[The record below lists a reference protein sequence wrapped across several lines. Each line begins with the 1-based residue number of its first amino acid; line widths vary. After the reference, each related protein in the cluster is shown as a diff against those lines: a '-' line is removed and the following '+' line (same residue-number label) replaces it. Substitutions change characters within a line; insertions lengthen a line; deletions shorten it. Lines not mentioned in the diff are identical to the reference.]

1 MLPADIYLPLV
12 GAAQIVFAS
21 AVTIHALLRKTDV
34 RSATAWIGFTW
45 FVPVLGPIL
54 YVTLGVNR
62 VTRRA
67 RKLARRRPRARVP
80 TRTGRTTVELGHLTP
95 LAIASGRITG
105 RPLLPG
111 NALTLLAHGD
121 GAYPQMLQAIRSAQ
135 TSVALAG
142 YIFEDDAIGQQFI
155 AALSDAQRRGV
166 SVRVLIDGIGGGY
179 WRTPAYSRLCG
190 LGVPAGLFLHSYL
203 PWRMPFLNLRS
214 HRKVLVIDGTFGFTG
229 GLNISADNLIAG
241 DAPHKI
247 RDTHFAVIGPVVG
260 QIMTVFAEDWHF
272 TTSETLNGPAWFPH
286 MSLHGDMLARTV
298 TSGPDYDL
306 GKIKAIVLCAIGQ
319 AREEIRIVTPYFL
332 PDDAITAA
340 LALAALR
347 DVKVQ
352 IMTPET
358 TDHFFMDWALRACLL
373 PLLESG
379 CDIRFGP
386 GPFDHSKL
394 MTVDGNWSLIGSA
407 NWDARSFRLN
417 FEVNL
422 EIYGAELAT
431 AINAEID
438 ARLGRKV
445 TTAEINRR
453 PLLVLLRDAAVRL
466 GLPYL

>member
-12 GAAQIVFAS
+12 GAVQIVLAS
-21 AVTIHALLRKTDV
+21 AVTIHALLRKNDV
-34 RSATAWIGFTW
+34 RSATAWIGFAW
-45 FVPVLGPIL
+45 FVPVFGPIL

-67 RKLARRRPRARVP
+67 RKLARRRPRVRVP
-80 TRTGRTTVELGHLTP
+80 ARAGRNTIEFGHLTP

-105 RPLLPG
+105 RPALPG
-111 NALTLLAHGD
+111 NSVALLAHGD
-121 GAYPQMLQAIRSAQ
+121 AAYPQMLQAIRSAR
-135 TSVALAG
+135 TSVALSS
-142 YIFEDDAIGQQFI
+142 YIFEDDAIGQEFVV
-155 AALSDAQRRGV
+155 ALSDAQRRGL

-179 WRTPAYSRLCG
+179 WRTPAYSRLRR

-214 HRKVLVIDGTFGFTG
+214 HRKVLVVDGTTGFTG
-229 GLNISADNLIAG
+229 GLNISADNVISANP
-241 DAPHKI
+241 PHKI

-260 QIMTVFAEDWHF
+260 QIMTVFAEDWYF
-272 TTSETLNGPAWFPH
+272 TTGETLIGPSWFPH
-286 MSLHGDMLARTV
+286 MSLHGAMLARTV
-298 TSGPDYDL
+298 TSGPDYDI

-319 AREEIRIVTPYFL
+319 ARAEIRIVTPYFL

-352 IMTPET
+352 IIAPEA

-373 PLLESG
+373 PLLENG

-394 MTVDGNWSLIGSA
+394 MTVDGSWSLIGSA
-407 NWDARSFRLN
+407 NWDARSLRLN

-422 EIYGAELAT
+422 EIYDTGLAT

-438 ARLGRKV
+438 ARLARRV
-445 TTAEINRR
+445 TIAEINRR
-453 PLLVLLRDAAVRL
+453 PLLVHLRDAAARL